1 VPSLRITDVI
11 GSVACEVSAH
21 TPAHT
26 RTHTE
31 GGNLT
36 PLTLT
41 YTLDAESPWRWGSG
55 GVMWSLLTAEGHP
68 QVCAG
73 LLGHHRP
80 LTVSGNAAHSHTH
93 SMPAGAAGMATN
105 GDTMTTDETPTPD
118 PFGAHVA
125 GEAGPS
131 TVAGASEP
139 AMGVRQA
146 ARALG
151 ITREHLYAR
160 IRKGQVRAIDGP
172 NENGQGTVRLVPLSE
187 IERLGMETGFRAH
200 GEVKPPPADDRP
212 MLQLERVTQ
221 QLASTRAV
229 LAQAVERPETTGPE
243 ADAGGWWGRRRR
255 EREQLAA
262 MRARVAEVE
271 AALRSA
277 HTVAGGGLDT

>member
-1 VPSLRITDVI
+1 
-11 GSVACEVSAH
+11 
-21 TPAHT
+21 
-26 RTHTE
+26 
-31 GGNLT
+31 
-36 PLTLT
+36 
-41 YTLDAESPWRWGSG
+41 
-55 GVMWSLLTAEGHP
+55 
-68 QVCAG
+68 
-73 LLGHHRP
+73 
-80 LTVSGNAAHSHTH
+80 VSGNAAHSHTH
-93 SMPAGAAGMATN
+93 SGSAGEPAGATN
-105 GDTMTTDETPTPD
+105 GDTMTTDNTPTPD
-118 PFGAHVA
+118 PFGAHIA
-125 GEAGPS
+125 GEAEGIE
-131 TVAGASEP
+131 TVPGASEP
-139 AMGVRQA
+139 AIGVRQA

-172 NENGQGTVRLVPLSE
+172 NENGQGTMRLVPLSE
-187 IERLGMETGFRAH
+187 IERLGVETGFRSH

-277 HTVAGGGLDT
+277 HTVAGGGE